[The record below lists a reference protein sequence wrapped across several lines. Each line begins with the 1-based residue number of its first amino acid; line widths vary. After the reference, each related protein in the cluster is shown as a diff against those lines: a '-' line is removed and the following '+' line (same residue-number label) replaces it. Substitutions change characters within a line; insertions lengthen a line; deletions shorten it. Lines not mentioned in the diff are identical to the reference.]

1 MCVTTLSLGAGCLAV
16 PSHHSKSEAMIS
28 DRIGTIELL
37 FWCGAPII
45 VGSMVLSIVALVV
58 GATDIDGAG
67 SRLHGLFALVLI
79 AAAIVIL
86 KAEVSRFHDL
96 GWSRWAVLLAFVPI
110 VDIVVFLFLVLVPGQ
125 KAQNRYGEPPMFLQ
139 RVRDFL
145 KTA

>member
-1 MCVTTLSLGAGCLAV
+1 
-16 PSHHSKSEAMIS
+16 MIS
-28 DRIGTIELL
+28 DRIGRIELL

-96 GWSRWAVLLAFVPI
+96 RMVGMGGSVSFRS
-110 VDIVVFLFLVLVPGQ
+110 DS
-125 KAQNRYGEPPMFLQ
+125 
-139 RVRDFL
+139 
-145 KTA
+145 

>member
-1 MCVTTLSLGAGCLAV
+1 
-16 PSHHSKSEAMIS
+16 MIS